1 MVMEPAP
8 RHDDPPSPPAHV
20 AIIMDGNGRWARERH
35 LPRIA
40 GHKRGAET
48 LREVL
53 IAAGELGIAY
63 LTVYGFSSENW
74 RRPADEV
81 DELMSLLRHY
91 LCSEL
96 AELHA
101 NGVRVR
107 VIGDRGRL
115 HKDIIALVEDAER
128 QTRDNTALH
137 FTLAL
142 SYGSR
147 HEIVEAARRFARQ
160 AATGDLDPENISEED
175 FTAHLSTAGI
185 PDPDLV
191 IRTSGEMRLSNFLL
205 WQSAYAELVF
215 TEKLWPDFCKQ
226 DLTDAISEFRK
237 RERRYGA
244 TGV

>member
-1 MVMEPAP
+1 MEPAH
-8 RHDDPPSPPAHV
+8 RHVDPPSPPVHV
-20 AIIMDGNGRWARERH
+20 AIIMDGNGRWARERY
-35 LPRIA
+35 LARIT

-48 LREVL
+48 LRGII
-53 IAAGELGIAY
+53 IAAGELGISY
-63 LTVYGFSSENW
+63 LTVYGFSLENW
-74 RRPADEV
+74 HRPANEV
-81 DELMSLLRHY
+81 GELMDLLRDY
-91 LCSEL
+91 MRSEL

-107 VIGDRGRL
+107 VIGDRQRL
-115 HKDIIALVEDAER
+115 RKDIIALVEDCES
-128 QTRDNTALH
+128 QTRNNTALH

-147 HEIVEAARRFARQ
+147 HEIVEAARRIALE
-160 AATGDLDPENISEED
+160 AVSGSVDPESISEED
-175 FTAHLSTAGI
+175 FISRLSTAGM

-215 TEKLWPDFCKQ
+215 IEKLWPDFCKQ
-226 DLTDAISEFRK
+226 DLIDAITEFSQ

-244 TGV
+244 TSV

>member
-1 MVMEPAP
+1 MEPAP
-8 RHDDPPSPPAHV
+8 RRDDPPSPLAHV
-20 AIIMDGNGRWARERH
+20 AIIMDGNGRWARERR

-48 LREVL
+48 LRGIIV
-53 IAAGELGIAY
+53 AARELGISY

-74 RRPADEV
+74 RRPAEEV
-81 DELMSLLRHY
+81 GELMGLLRHY
-91 LCSEL
+91 LRSEL

-101 NGVRVR
+101 NGVRIR
-107 VIGDRGRL
+107 VIGDRQRL
-115 HKDIIALVEDAER
+115 HKDIIALVEDSEKR
-128 QTRDNTALH
+128 TRDNTALH

-147 HEIVEAARRFARQ
+147 HEIVEATRRIAREAVV
-160 AATGDLDPENISEED
+160 GDLDPENISEGD
-175 FTAHLSTAGI
+175 FAARLSTVGV

-226 DLTDAISEFRK
+226 DLVDAIAEFRQ

-244 TGV
+244 TGA

>member
-1 MVMEPAP
+1 MGMEPAP

-20 AIIMDGNGRWARERH
+20 AIIMDGNGRWARERR
-35 LPRIA
+35 LPKIA
-40 GHKRGAET
+40 GHKQGAET
-48 LREVL
+48 LREII
-53 IAAGELGIAY
+53 IAARELGISY

-74 RRPADEV
+74 RRPAEEV
-81 DELMSLLRHY
+81 GELMGLLRHY
-91 LCSEL
+91 LHSEL
-96 AELHA
+96 AELYA
-101 NGVRVR
+101 NGVRIR
-107 VIGDRGRL
+107 VIGDRQRL
-115 HKDIIALVEDAER
+115 HKDIIALVEDSER
-128 QTRDNTALH
+128 RTRDNTALH

-147 HEIVEAARRFARQ
+147 HEIVEATRRIAREAV
-160 AATGDLDPENISEED
+160 AGGLDPETISEED
-175 FTAHLSTAGI
+175 FTARLSTTGI

-226 DLTDAISEFRK
+226 DLVDAIAEFRQ